1 MKGIKI
7 TQSITNRDD
16 MSLNLYFKD
25 ISKQPLITPEEEIEL
40 GHRIQQGDQEALDKL
55 VLANLRFVI
64 SVAKQYQNKGIP
76 LVDLIQLGNCGLI
89 KGAQTW
95 DPDKGIKF
103 ISYAV
108 WWIRQAITY
117 EICGRNRTIR
127 LPMNQI
133 TYLNKINKVTEHF
146 EQEFGRKPSLEE
158 LAKETKLPIDKISFT
173 LSSNTKSI
181 SLETPFKDEDVGCLL
196 DIIPNE
202 NIEDTDD
209 ALTKDDKLSKINEV
223 LNKLSPREADVI
235 RMSYGLGMNPMPFD
249 EIAVRFGVGYERIRQ
264 IQKEAIE
271 KIKIHYKNYL
281 KELL

>member
-1 MKGIKI
+1 MRGIKI

-40 GHRIQQGDQEALDKL
+40 GHRIQQGDQQALDKL
-55 VLANLRFVI
+55 VLANLRFVV

-76 LVDLIQLGNCGLI
+76 LVDLIQYGNCGLV
-89 KGAQTW
+89 KACHEW
-95 DPDKGIKF
+95 NPDKGIKF

-117 EICGRNRTIR
+117 EISGRNRTIR

-133 TYLNKINKVTEHF
+133 TSLNKINKVTEHF

-158 LAKETKLPIDKISFT
+158 LSAETKLPVEKISFT
-173 LSSNTKSI
+173 LAYNTKSV

-202 NIEDTDD
+202 NAEGADEN
-209 ALTKDDKLSKINEV
+209 LSKDDKLEKITEV
-223 LNKLSPREADVI
+223 LNMLSPREADVL
-235 RMSYGLGMNPMPFD
+235 RMSFGLGMNPMPFD
-249 EIAVRFGVGYERIRQ
+249 EIATRFGVGYERVRQ